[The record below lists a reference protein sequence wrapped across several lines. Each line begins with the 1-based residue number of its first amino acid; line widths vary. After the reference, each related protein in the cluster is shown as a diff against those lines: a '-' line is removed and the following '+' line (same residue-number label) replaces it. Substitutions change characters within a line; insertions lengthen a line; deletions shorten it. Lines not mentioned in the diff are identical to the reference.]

1 MKILAIRGCNLA
13 SIDGTFEVDFREEP
27 LRSAGIFAITGNT
40 GAGKTTILDAM
51 CIALYRNSPRLD
63 NIEAKD
69 SVEQKVYVDDVRT
82 ILRKGKGFGFAEVD
96 FLAVDGNEYRTR
108 WSVSRAFQKP
118 TGNLQNANLEIIN
131 LTTGEE
137 YRNIKVKEHETMIR
151 NLVGLEYNQF
161 TRAVLLA
168 QGKFSAFLKANSS
181 EKANMLTTLTDTG
194 IYSLISAKIY
204 AKKREVA
211 QDVELLET
219 QRRELQILS
228 EEELAVLKE
237 RALQLNAELKQKG
250 DSAEVLKIKL
260 EWLAHLAGINSLI
273 AAAEK
278 QLCETKER
286 LLAAQP
292 EIERLRLIDS
302 IQPVR
307 DEYMALCQTRLQL
320 STDSE
325 QLAFM
330 KKQLDGKNEEY
341 EKAVKAASDA
351 DAWQTR
357 INLEFQA
364 TQPLITEASQLEKE
378 LEKDLK
384 QRKELADEIERAT
397 ATQKKY
403 IEEIAGCDK
412 RMSTLCAEQ
421 REKKEWIETHA
432 HFSRAVPMIPAIVA
446 NIKSIGNERM
456 NVQIK
461 EKSILQFTALLA
473 EHEKSLVVAREN
485 EERLRQTMSSEI
497 AVLRKRLVEGTPCPV
512 CGSRHHEI
520 VEVAANLLEEDLLE
534 KAKEEN
540 RRLIEHIESNIS
552 SSRTEIEKLRSAV
565 ELHNSAIAE
574 YRSANISY
582 LTGVENAAQL
592 LDERDAIVFFT
603 TLLENWNNYN
613 ERLSVITNDIAICKA
628 NKDAHQAHVQELESE
643 LCAKRERV
651 QQTENEINE
660 GKERLATILGD
671 RKCAD
676 DMLQHFNKLV
686 VEANRRFSAATMSK
700 ADIEKERNR
709 LKGAISG
716 KKQQIA
722 DAKERETALLGEING
737 FLAARNDNM
746 EMETLVNLLQIKHQ
760 VIAAMR
766 ENIDTLQK
774 AMTAAETTISERR
787 QMLADHHKAPV
798 KPNEEENENII
809 KEKLSLLDSE
819 IKECTALSTQI
830 NLQLLKDEENRKKFE
845 KYSKE
850 YDYKMEQKQ
859 HWEILDKAFGSANG
873 EKLMKA
879 AQEYTLDILLD
890 VANTHLAE
898 MSKRYKLARF
908 EGDSLGIKVIDLD
921 MMSETRSAHTLSGG
935 ETFMVSLALSLALS
949 SLSSNRMRIESLF
962 IDEGFGALDK
972 DSLQTALMMLEKLH
986 SHGRK
991 IGVISHLNEMLEQIP
1006 VKVHVARLSPGRSRI
1021 EIKDSRKHNNE

>member
-1 MKILAIRGCNLA
+1 M
-13 SIDGTFEVDFREEP
+13 
-27 LRSAGIFAITGNT
+27 
-40 GAGKTTILDAM
+40 
-51 CIALYRNSPRLD
+51 
-63 NIEAKD
+63 
-69 SVEQKVYVDDVRT
+69 
-82 ILRKGKGFGFAEVD
+82 
-96 FLAVDGNEYRTR
+96 
-108 WSVSRAFQKP
+108 
-118 TGNLQNANLEIIN
+118 
-131 LTTGEE
+131 
-137 YRNIKVKEHETMIR
+137 
-151 NLVGLEYNQF
+151 
-161 TRAVLLA
+161 
-168 QGKFSAFLKANSS
+168 
-181 EKANMLTTLTDTG
+181 
-194 IYSLISAKIY
+194 
-204 AKKREVA
+204 
-211 QDVELLET
+211 
-219 QRRELQILS
+219 
-228 EEELAVLKE
+228 
-237 RALQLNAELKQKG
+237 
-250 DSAEVLKIKL
+250 
-260 EWLAHLAGINSLI
+260 
-273 AAAEK
+273 
-278 QLCETKER
+278 
-286 LLAAQP
+286 
-292 EIERLRLIDS
+292 
-302 IQPVR
+302 
-307 DEYMALCQTRLQL
+307 
-320 STDSE
+320 
-325 QLAFM
+325 
-330 KKQLDGKNEEY
+330 
-341 EKAVKAASDA
+341 
-351 DAWQTR
+351 
-357 INLEFQA
+357 
-364 TQPLITEASQLEKE
+364 
-378 LEKDLK
+378 
-384 QRKELADEIERAT
+384 
-397 ATQKKY
+397 
-403 IEEIAGCDK
+403 
-412 RMSTLCAEQ
+412 
-421 REKKEWIETHA
+421 
-432 HFSRAVPMIPAIVA
+432 
-446 NIKSIGNERM
+446 
-456 NVQIK
+456 
-461 EKSILQFTALLA
+461 
-473 EHEKSLVVAREN
+473 
-485 EERLRQTMSSEI
+485 
-497 AVLRKRLVEGTPCPV
+497 
-512 CGSRHHEI
+512 
-520 VEVAANLLEEDLLE
+520 
-534 KAKEEN
+534 
-540 RRLIEHIESNIS
+540 
-552 SSRTEIEKLRSAV
+552 
-565 ELHNSAIAE
+565 
-574 YRSANISY
+574 
-582 LTGVENAAQL
+582 
-592 LDERDAIVFFT
+592 
-603 TLLENWNNYN
+603 
-613 ERLSVITNDIAICKA
+613 
-628 NKDAHQAHVQELESE
+628 
-643 LCAKRERV
+643 

-686 VEANRRFSAATMSK
+686 VEANRRFSAATISK

-787 QMLADHHKAPV
+787 QMLADPHKAPV